1 MTAAAATS
9 STTSSTASSPAT
21 IRIKL
26 DFQFASSSSTTP
38 QQDSL
43 RSVADTAVL
52 VLQKFVKVGAGV
64 LSSTLCRDAA
74 TIHTPKVDS
83 ALRMGACMNA
93 GWGDG

>member
-1 MTAAAATS
+1 
-9 STTSSTASSPAT
+9 
-21 IRIKL
+21 
-26 DFQFASSSSTTP
+26 
-38 QQDSL
+38 
-43 RSVADTAVL
+43 VADTAVL